1 MPSEVA
7 PRYIVGKQHRMRLN
21 ERYTFE
27 LTDGPL
33 DGLRLTTRNYG
44 LSFPAMLSFTFLV
57 EEREDV
63 CKVEHYKFL
72 FQYVDPNK
80 NTKRGAVYM
89 HQKTVEVNVNNGK
102 AG

>member
-1 MPSEVA
+1 MPPEVT
-7 PRYIVGKQHRMRLN
+7 PRNIVVKQHRMPLN

-44 LSFPAMLSFTFLV
+44 LSFPTMLSFTFLV
-57 EEREDV
+57 EDREDV
-63 CKVEHYKFL
+63 CRVEHYSFL

-80 NTKRGAVYM
+80 HTRRGGVYM
-89 HQKTVEVNVNNGK
+89 HQKTVEVNVDNRK
-102 AG
+102 SR